1 MASPVDLVGILF
13 IVWGGLTMVIGVSTL
28 ALGAGALA
36 LLGTASRGSGRR
48 VAATIT
54 AAAFIT
60 IAVITILWGLAHVIL
75 GISLRRQRPWSRV
88 VALVLA
94 AVDTLLLPYGT
105 ALGVYAIWV
114 LLSEKGKAAFQ
125 IAD

>member
-1 MASPVDLVGILF
+1 LASHVDLVGILF
-13 IVWGGLTMVIGVSTL
+13 IVWGGLTMLIGVSTL

-36 LLGTASRGSGRR
+36 LLGSASRGGGRR
-48 VAATIT
+48 VAAIIT

-60 IAVITILWGLAHVIL
+60 IAIITILWGLAHVIL
-75 GISLRRQRPWSRV
+75 GISLRRQRHWSRV

-105 ALGVYAIWV
+105 ALGVYALWV
-114 LLSEKGKAAFQ
+114 LLSEKGKAAFA

>member
-28 ALGAGALA
+28 ALGVGALA
-36 LLGTASRGSGRR
+36 LLGTASRGGGRR

-60 IAVITILWGLAHVIL
+60 IAIITILWGLAHVIL
-75 GISLRRQRPWSRV
+75 GISLGASATGRASSRSCSPLWTAAPAVRHRARRVRDVGAAQRERQGGIPNC
-88 VALVLA
+88 
-94 AVDTLLLPYGT
+94 
-105 ALGVYAIWV
+105 
-114 LLSEKGKAAFQ
+114 
-125 IAD
+125 